1 LTGKPQAQPADGATW
16 VAALATEMGIAPLAE
31 CGLTQALIPELVSKA
46 QASSSMQGNSLP
58 LLDNELA
65 AILHR
70 AL

>member
-1 LTGKPQAQPADGATW
+1 
-16 VAALATEMGIAPLAE
+16 MGIAPLAE